1 MIMERI
7 AGLLSLGQK
16 NSTTLAP
23 SETLIK
29 LKSNGRVAI
38 VDAER
43 GTKG

>member
-1 MIMERI
+1 MERI

-23 SETLIK
+23 SETLFK
-29 LKSNGRVAI
+29 LLVNRVAT

-43 GTKG
+43 